1 MSQALPGFRV
11 LVADDDRVI
20 AKTMSQILR
29 LSGYEADMVCSGEE
43 AVIVAAKTRPDVFI
57 SDVLM
62 GGITGIEAA
71 IRILKIL
78 PACRVILISGH
89 ANTAHQLDG
98 ARRKRH
104 EFETPP
110 SLCIQKCSS
119 SASPPSQWSVLR
131 LKCNLTFRRMPAIN
145 LRSSRPSMLREVGR
159 RRPYHRGMGVASS
172 APEGKSS
179 SSLRVLIAGG
189 GTGGHII
196 PALAVA
202 HELVTHHQAEVLFVG
217 TPRGME
223 SRMVPAAGFQLRLI
237 EVGPLK
243 NVSACYARAH
253 DALTFHAASLHA
265 GV

>member
-29 LSGYEADMVCSGEE
+29 LSGYETDMVCSGEE
-43 AVIVAAKTRPDVFI
+43 AVIVAAKTRPDVLL

-104 EFETPP
+104 EFEILTKPVHP
-110 SLCIQKCSS
+110 KIFLERIAAFAMERIAAQVQ
-119 SASPPSQWSVLR
+119 P
-131 LKCNLTFRRMPAIN
+131 NL
-145 LRSSRPSMLREVGR
+145 
-159 RRPYHRGMGVASS
+159 
-172 APEGKSS
+172 
-179 SSLRVLIAGG
+179 
-189 GTGGHII
+189 
-196 PALAVA
+196 
-202 HELVTHHQAEVLFVG
+202 QADV
-217 TPRGME
+217 R
-223 SRMVPAAGFQLRLI
+223 
-237 EVGPLK
+237 
-243 NVSACYARAH
+243 Y
-253 DALTFHAASLHA
+253 
-265 GV
+265 